1 MILLD
6 THVVVWLLTSPE
18 RISKAAARAIVHWS
32 AKGERPAV
40 SSVTVYEIAYGARR
54 GRLQLNVTESAFL
67 DRLRTAFDM
76 LPVTDAIAFEAAALP
91 EPFHGDPMDRMIAA
105 TAIVEGCVL
114 LTMDD
119 KIRASNVCKTLW

>member
-18 RISKAAARAIVHWS
+18 RISKAAAEAIDYWG

-40 SSVTVYEIAYGARR
+40 SSVTIYEIAYGARR
-54 GRLQLNVTESAFL
+54 GRIRLSVVESAFL
-67 DRLRTAFDM
+67 DRLRATFD
-76 LPVTDAIAFEAAALP
+76 LRPVTEAIAFEAAALA

-105 TAIVEGCVL
+105 TAIVEDCVL
-114 LTMDD
+114 LTVDG
-119 KIRASNVCKTLW
+119 KIRTAGVCKTLW